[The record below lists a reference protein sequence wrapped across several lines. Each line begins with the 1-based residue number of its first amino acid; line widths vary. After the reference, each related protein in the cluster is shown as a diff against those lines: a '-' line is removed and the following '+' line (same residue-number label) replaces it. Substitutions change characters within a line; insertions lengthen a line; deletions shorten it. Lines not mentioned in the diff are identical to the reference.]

1 MSSSP
6 KGPGP
11 KPSNLEIPPYTAKNR
26 RPEHK
31 ENQASEA
38 KKVALVFPGQG
49 SQFVGMGQELCKR
62 SSKAREVFEEAD
74 DALRFP
80 LSRLCFEGPE
90 EKLKETANAQP
101 AIMTASWALYRAAL
115 ENGEWGGRDPDFVAG
130 HSLGEYTALVASCAM
145 DFYHAVQIVRERG
158 RLMQE
163 AAQRRPGGMAAIL
176 GLEDD
181 TVEEVC
187 WTTGSEIANV
197 NAPGQIVISGDRLAL
212 AQAMDLCHAQG
223 ARRVIPLEV
232 SGPFHSS
239 LMRPAL
245 EGMFRALGQVTFRD
259 PLVPLVANAKAQ
271 IIDSAQDVKD
281 ALLWQLCNCVQWRRS
296 VDVMIQQGVN
306 TFVETGPGRVLTGL
320 IRRIDPEVK
329 AYSLGDLR

>member
-1 MSSSP
+1 MSSSH
-6 KGPGP
+6 KDPGP
-11 KPSNLEIPPYTAKNR
+11 KPSSPRNPFMAAMSYPAEP
-26 RPEHK
+26 K
-31 ENQASEA
+31 ESCPSET
-38 KKVALVFPGQG
+38 KLALVFPGQG
-49 SQFVGMGQELCKR
+49 SQFVGMGQELYKH
-62 SSKAREVFEEAD
+62 SAKAREVFEEAD
-74 DALRFP
+74 DALHFP

-90 EKLKETANAQP
+90 EKLKQTANAQP
-101 AIMTASWALYRAAL
+101 AIMTASWAFYRAAL
-115 ENGEWGGRDPDFVAG
+115 DGGEWGGRDPDFVAG
-130 HSLGEYTALVASCAM
+130 HSLGEYTALVASCAL

-163 AAQRRPGGMAAIL
+163 AAERRPGGMAAIL

-245 EGMFRALGQVTFRD
+245 EGMFRTLGQVTFRD

-271 IIDSAQDVKD
+271 IINSAEEVKD
-281 ALLWQLCNCVQWRRS
+281 ALLSQLCNCVQWRGS
-296 VDVMIQQGVN
+296 VAVIIQRGVP
-306 TFVETGPGRVLTGL
+306 TFGEAGPGRVLTGL

-329 AYSLGDLR
+329 AVSLGDHR